1 MNKRFSFHSFR
12 SHCWQVFIAAIA
24 IYLVCLTNLSLSAQL
39 ESVPVG
45 WLGGEGPC
53 VQSGISWGVP
63 WSRGSVQKDQVFK
76 LTTATGEDLP
86 LQSWPLAYWPDG
98 SLKWSGFTTVA
109 DSNSAG
115 PLKLESVASGNP
127 ENTGLVKVRQDSD
140 TIEIDTGRIQ
150 CHIQRQGT
158 FLVDSITIDG
168 SIVASKGHLVC
179 LLQHGSNGDV
189 YESPQLEKFV
199 SNINNVTVEQAG
211 PVRTVVKF
219 EGLHKSESGDRLWLP
234 FCVRLYFYA
243 GRAPIRMVH
252 SIVFDGDEHQDFIR
266 GLGVIFSVPMR
277 EQIQNRHV
285 RFSGEGNGLW
295 AEPIQ
300 PLIGRGGRYIARPES
315 GPTSAAE
322 SNQMPGRRFGRTDV
336 YPDQI
341 AGKRVPNKE
350 QLDRGGQNLLEK
362 WAVWD
367 DFRLLQPNA
376 DGFTIEKRTNPE
388 SCWLSAGAGKRSSGL
403 VFAGDVSG
411 GLAAGL
417 KNFWQSYPSALEVRH
432 AGSEAAEL
440 RVWMWSPDAP
450 AMDLRHYD
458 VVAHG
463 LEEVYEDVQEGF
475 STPNGIAHTS
485 ELTLFPTANV
495 PSKEETAAYA
505 KTASQPPLLV
515 CAPQYL
521 NSVKAFGYWGLE
533 DRSTPANRRIEERL
547 DLTLATYLKAVDQY
561 NWYGFWDYGDVMHSY
576 DQMRHLWRYDL
587 GGMAWDN
594 SELGTDMW
602 LWYSFL
608 RTGRT
613 DIFRMAEAMTR
624 HTGEVDCYHQGRF
637 AGLGSRHNVRHWGC
651 GAKEARI
658 SQAPYRRFYYYLTTD
673 ERTGDVMREMLQA
686 DERIAEF
693 DPMRLAQPITEEEKK
708 YPARLRLGPDW
719 FALAGNWMTEWE
731 RTGNTKWRD
740 KIYAGM
746 DSICRM
752 SLGLRTGRNLV
763 MGFDPKTGELFQLS
777 DEAGV
782 YNLATIMGGSEVIF
796 ELNMMVDHEPW
807 QKAWLQYCRLYNAPK
822 DLLIQDMTTGNEGSD
837 ASYIR
842 DGRLAAYVYLKTG
855 NEAFLQQAVSSLMRG
870 RGRGPGDAAIRRIEG
885 PEVLNPLEEGPGMD
899 TNSAAQDGLTTI
911 AVLGMVGDKLPEEM
925 PQQDESTGG
934 FRNRGR
940 SGEPRRGRSGAA
952 E

>member
-1 MNKRFSFHSFR
+1 MIKRFLFSF
-12 SHCWQVFIAAIA
+12 CLIIVVCIIASPNWLLGA
-24 IYLVCLTNLSLSAQL
+24 SS
-39 ESVPVG
+39 EPVPIV
-45 WLGGEGPC
+45 WLGDEGPSI
-53 VQSGISWGVP
+53 QSGISWGVP
-63 WSRGSVQKDQVFK
+63 WSRGSVQKDQTFT
-76 LTTATGEDLP
+76 LTTSTGENLP
-86 LQSWPLAYWPDG
+86 LQTWPLAYWPDG
-98 SLKWSGFTTVA
+98 SLKWSGFATIA
-109 DSNSAG
+109 DSNTTG
-115 PLKLESVASGNP
+115 PLKLEAVTS
-127 ENTGLVKVRQDSD
+127 ENQENAGLVMVRQDSA
-140 TIEIDTGRIQ
+140 TIEVDTGRIQ
-150 CHIQRQGT
+150 CRMQRQGT
-158 FLVDSITIDG
+158 FLIDSITIDG
-168 SIVASKGHLVC
+168 RIVAGQGQLVC
-179 LLQHGSNGDV
+179 LLQHGSQADV
-189 YESPQLEKFV
+189 DESPQLEKFV
-199 SNINNVTVEQAG
+199 SNVNNVTVEQAG
-211 PVRTVVKF
+211 PVRAVVKF
-219 EGLHKSESGDRLWLP
+219 EGMHKSENGDRQWLP
-234 FCVRLYFYA
+234 FYLRLYFYA
-243 GRAPIRMVH
+243 GQTPIRMVH

-266 GLGVIFSVPMR
+266 GLGIIFSVPMR
-277 EQIQNRHV
+277 EEIQNRHV

-300 PLIGRGGRYIARPES
+300 PLIGRGGRFIARPNNDS
-315 GPTSAAE
+315 TSE
-322 SNQMPGRRFGRTDV
+322 PQTNQMRGGRFGRQDV

-341 AGKRVPNKE
+341 AGQRIPNKE
-350 QLDRGGQNLLEK
+350 QLDRNGQNLLEK
-362 WAVWD
+362 WAIWD

-388 SCWLSAGAGKRSSGL
+388 SCWLPAGAGKRASGL

-411 GLAAGL
+411 GLAVGL
-417 KNFWQSYPSALEVRH
+417 KDFWQSYPSALEVHH
-432 AGSEAAEL
+432 ARSKTAEL
-440 RVWMWSPDAP
+440 RVWMWSPDVP

-458 VVAHG
+458 IVAHG

-475 STPNGIAHTS
+475 STPNGIARTS

-505 KTASQPPLLV
+505 KTASRPPLLV
-515 CAPQYL
+515 CAAQYL
-521 NSVKAFGYWGLE
+521 NSVHAFGYWGLE
-533 DRSTPANRRIEERL
+533 DRSTPVKRQIEERL
-547 DLTLATYLKAVDQY
+547 DETLATYLKAVDQY

-576 DQMRHLWRYDL
+576 DQTRHKWRYDL

-608 RTGRT
+608 RSGRA

-658 SQAPYRRFYYYLTTD
+658 SQAPYRRYYYYLTTD

-693 DPMRLAQPITEEEKK
+693 DPMRLAQPITETEKK

-752 SLGLRTGRNLV
+752 PLGLRTGRNLV
-763 MGFDPKTGELFQLS
+763 MGFDPKTGELYQLS

-782 YNLATIMGGSEVIF
+782 YNLATIMGGAEVIF
-796 ELNMMVDHEPW
+796 ELNMMVDNDPW

-822 DLLIQDMTTGNEGSD
+822 ELLIQDMTKGSEGSD
-837 ASYIR
+837 ASYVR
-842 DGRLAAYVYLKTG
+842 DERLAAYVYLKTG
-855 NEAFLQQAVSSLMRG
+855 NEAFMQQAVNSLLRSLSRG
-870 RGRGPGDAAIRRIEG
+870 RGGSATRLIEG
-885 PEVLNPLEEGPGMD
+885 PEVLNPLEEGPGMN
-899 TNSAAQDGLTTI
+899 TNNAAQDGLTTI
-911 AVLGMVGDKLPEEM
+911 AILGIVGDRLPQDL

-934 FRNRGR
+934 FRGRGR
-940 SGEPRRGRSGAA
+940 SGGNRRSGPGAS